1 MVIMGIDPGTAS
13 MGYGVIKID
22 GERPVLKEHGV
33 VRTGPSLSMPKRLGV
48 LYSNLDDVAK
58 KFKPQLIVIEKLFFN
73 TNSKTAMSVG
83 QARGI
88 SLLVAAHN
96 NIEVV
101 EYTALQA
108 KKILSGY
115 GRADKKEMQKA
126 VRKILGISQVIK
138 PDDANDGVAMALCHF
153 RIDSGHKD
161 ED

>member
-13 MGYGVIKID
+13 MGYGIIKID
-22 GERPVLKEHGV
+22 GERAVLKDHGV
-33 VRTGPSLSMPKRLGV
+33 VRTGPALVMPKRLGV

-58 KFKPQLIVIEKLFFN
+58 KFNPQLIVIEKLFFN
-73 TNSKTAMSVG
+73 TNAKTAMSVG

-115 GRADKKEMQKA
+115 GRANKKEMQKA
-126 VRKILGISQVIK
+126 VKKMLGISQTIK

-153 RIDSGHKD
+153 KIVLSKD